1 MPVLKMCNFFAKNV
15 TIGSG
20 IDQTKIAILGT
31 KILSSPKQAFLEHPV
46 HETTYIL
53 AYRLGTF

>member
-1 MPVLKMCNFFAKNV
+1 MSQKLPVLEMCDFLAYNV

-20 IDQTKIAILGT
+20 IDQTKIAIFGT

-46 HETTYIL
+46 HETT
-53 AYRLGTF
+53 F